1 MRAIMFLGAVL
12 CLASCD
18 SSKQQL
24 ANTQATL
31 ADVTKQRDDL
41 NAKVASLQEQ
51 LNTTKTQLAA
61 VKSPPPPPSGAVAA
75 KTPDAKA
82 APSPAN
88 VKSGKPKHAH
98 KS

>member
-1 MRAIMFLGAVL
+1 MRAMVLLGAVL
-12 CLASCD
+12 CFASCD

-41 NAKVASLQEQ
+41 QAKVLSLQTE
-51 LNTTKTQLAA
+51 LNTAKTQLAA
-61 VKSPPPPPSGAVAA
+61 AKSVPPPSTGAVAA
-75 KTPDAKA
+75 KTPEAKA
-82 APSPAN
+82 APSGA
-88 VKSGKPKHAH
+88 SGKAAKKSAH